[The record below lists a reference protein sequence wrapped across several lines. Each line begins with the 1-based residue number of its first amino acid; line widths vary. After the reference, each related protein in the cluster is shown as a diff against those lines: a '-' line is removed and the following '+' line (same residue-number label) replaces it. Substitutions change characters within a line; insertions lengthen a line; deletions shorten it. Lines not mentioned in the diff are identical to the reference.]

1 VTAEYAQRPQLW
13 IVAGPNGA
21 GKTTL
26 TSKHF
31 AGRVPVVN
39 PDDIANRI
47 NPNHQGSR
55 ATMLRAGR
63 IAIAEQQA
71 LLAKGKSF
79 VVETTLTGKRE
90 LKLIQHASA
99 LGYKVNLLF
108 VGVHDVQLSA
118 SRVAQRVAVGGHAV
132 PAEDI
137 FRRFSVSLAHLGE
150 ALPLV
155 DRALVLDNSGLKR
168 QLLLSVENGQLKYG
182 SRNLPEWAKSA
193 IPAALQKEASQR
205 RAMRI

>member
-1 VTAEYAQRPQLW
+1 MTDRYVHRPQLW

-26 TSKHF
+26 TGKHF
-31 AGRVPVVN
+31 AGRLPVVN
-39 PDDIANRI
+39 PDEIAQRI

-55 ATMLRAGR
+55 ATMLQAGR
-63 IAIAEQQA
+63 LAIAEQRA
-71 LLAKGKSF
+71 LLSKGKSF

-90 LKLIQHASA
+90 LKLIQQASS

-137 FRRFSVSLAHLGE
+137 FRRFSVSLANLGT

-168 QLLLSVENGQLKYG
+168 QLVLSVEKGQLKYG
-182 SRNLPEWAKSA
+182 ARNPPEWAKKA
-193 IPAALQKEASQR
+193 IPESLQREASQR
-205 RAMRI
+205 RAMRL